1 MGKVMVLISITPD
14 GFADAQ
20 NVIADPEFF
29 EFTNTLMAAADVAA
43 FGRLTFEMFQERWPQ
58 RLLDE
63 ATPDWVRK
71 MAKALHD
78 IPKIVFSSTLK
89 TTAWHNSTISD
100 QLSADYIN
108 AFKRDN
114 DGALLTFGSL
124 SLIEKLTEMN
134 LVDDYYFNVLPL
146 LPGTGDARLFSKL
159 NLNIPHSLKFIDCKH
174 FTSGAHVI
182 HYQNPPVDK

>member
-1 MGKVMVLISITPD
+1 MGKVKILISITPD

-20 NVIADPEFF
+20 SIIAGPEFF
-29 EFTNTLMAAADVAA
+29 EFTHELMTASDVVA

-58 RLLDE
+58 RLLDDS
-63 ATPDWVRK
+63 TPDWIRK
-71 MAKALHD
+71 MAQALHD

-89 TTAWHNSTISD
+89 TTTWHNSTIID
-100 QLSADYIN
+100 HLNADYIN

-134 LVDDYYFNVLPL
+134 LVDDYYFNILPL
-146 LPGTGDARLFSKL
+146 LPGKGDARLFNKL
-159 NLNIPHSLKFIDCKH
+159 NLDIPHPLKFIDSKH
-174 FTSGAHVI
+174 FASGAHVI
-182 HYQNPPVDK
+182 HYQNAPVNK